1 VRIMG
6 LPLVALAMQFF
17 VSGLTELGV
26 IQRQ

>member
-1 VRIMG
+1 MG